1 MRHCSNQAMPAK
13 LRHSDHPTLEE
24 KHILLYCLAR
34 LLTSAWGSLET
45 LRVLGVSVSII
56 LPGLG
61 MAGGSVSSIVTLTRG
76 RAKGL
81 EGLTWLIA
89 VSNSIASEGPIQ
101 SSLNDTLG
109 YPQAHLVGRCSADV
123 SAQL

>member
-1 MRHCSNQAMPAK
+1 MIHCSIQAMPAK
-13 LRHSDHPTLEE
+13 LRHSDRPTLEE

-45 LRVLGVSVSII
+45 LRVLGVRVSII

-101 SSLNDTLG
+101 SSLNDTLK

-123 SAQL
+123 AAQL